1 MGLLH
6 KKKKKPLGKQLS
18 RGFVIL
24 VLACLAFLWLA
35 GCSYPG
41 SEAYRQQSNN
51 EEPAPTITLESTDE
65 KSEEM
70 PTDNADDEEEAET
83 PSSGSE
89 ALSIEPD
96 SGTAYLHAEQ
106 AFSPLLER
114 WVVDG
119 STMRYTRWN
128 CTGEVQVDVSG
139 AITVSTNNDG
149 QEIHEVTWDGEN
161 PELYT
166 GNAATTDL
174 IITDEVLIGPY
185 QTDDRRAIA
194 NTDAELQTYI
204 TMCGKAGKDL
214 ADFVLG

>member
-6 KKKKKPLGKQLS
+6 KKKEKKPLGKRLS

-24 VLACLAFLWLA
+24 VIACLAFLWLA

-41 SEAYRQQSNN
+41 SNAYRHQSGD
-51 EEPAPTITLESTDE
+51 EEPAPTITLDPTDE
-65 KSEEM
+65 DST
-70 PTDNADDEEEAET
+70 PAEDT
-83 PSSGSE
+83 TGDGETEKPSSASD
-89 ALSIEPD
+89 ALNIEPE

-119 STMRYTRWN
+119 SAMHYTRWN
-128 CTGEVQVDVSG
+128 CTGEVQADVSG
-139 AITVSTNNDG
+139 SISVSTKNDG
-149 QEIHEVTWDGEN
+149 QEIHEVTWNGEN

-166 GNAATTDL
+166 GDAPTTDL
-174 IITDEVLIGPY
+174 LITDDVLIGPY
-185 QTDDRRAIA
+185 QMDDRRAIA
-194 NTDAELQTYI
+194 DTDTELQTYV